1 MSAAGDGGDVVRLL
15 QSAMDKYI
23 VLLSLFYF
31 FLIPVFVLITQGRA
45 FGRSVGGNARGISSV
60 NAEVAAA
67 AAVVHIFRLPR
78 LQKDQY

>member
-1 MSAAGDGGDVVRLL
+1 MSDGGDVVRLL

-45 FGRSVGGNARGISSV
+45 FGRSAGRRQRKGN
-60 NAEVAAA
+60 
-67 AAVVHIFRLPR
+67 
-78 LQKDQY
+78 K

>member
-1 MSAAGDGGDVVRLL
+1 
-15 QSAMDKYI
+15 MDKYI

-45 FGRSVGGNARGISSV
+45 FGRSVGRSAGGNARGISSV
-60 NAEVAAA
+60 NAEVAA

>member
-1 MSAAGDGGDVVRLL
+1 
-15 QSAMDKYI
+15 MDKYI

-67 AAVVHIFRLPR
+67 VVHIFRLPR

>member
-45 FGRSVGGNARGISSV
+45 FGRRAGGNARGISSV
-60 NAEVAAA
+60 NAEVAA